1 MKKIFALILC
11 VVMTTAISSCSGSKE
26 KIDISNIPR
35 LSPETLITAELASSM
50 TGSSLVMSA
59 DGVCEDGNGLSVKYL
74 SNPLGVADPV
84 YVKIE
89 QFSEKLPVAQVWSDY
104 ESDRIPR
111 ADMEFIDGVGEDCYI
126 AYPFINVYVR
136 GCYLRISAGSGNGE
150 NQKNALISLATNAA
164 VTIEQLI
171 SAEAV
176 NATTENVIK

>member
-11 VVMTTAISSCSGSKE
+11 VIMTVAVSSCSGSKE
-26 KIDISNIPR
+26 ETDISSIPR
-35 LSPETLITAELASSM
+35 LSPEALITSELASGM
-50 TGSSLVMSA
+50 TGSTLVMSEE
-59 DGVCEDGNGLSVKYL
+59 GVRQDGNGLSVKYL
-74 SNPLGVADPV
+74 SNPVGVADPV

-111 ADMEFIDGVGEDCYI
+111 ADMEFIDGIGEDCYI

-136 GCYLRISAGSGNGE
+136 GCYLRISAGSGSGE

-171 SAEAV
+171 PAEAV

>member
-1 MKKIFALILC
+1 M
-11 VVMTTAISSCSGSKE
+11 
-26 KIDISNIPR
+26 
-35 LSPETLITAELASSM
+35 
-50 TGSSLVMSA
+50 
-59 DGVCEDGNGLSVKYL
+59 
-74 SNPLGVADPV
+74 
-84 YVKIE
+84 
-89 QFSEKLPVAQVWSDY
+89 AQVWSDY

-111 ADMEFIDGVGEDCYI
+111 ADMEFIDGIGEDCYI

-176 NATTENVIK
+176 NATTESVIK